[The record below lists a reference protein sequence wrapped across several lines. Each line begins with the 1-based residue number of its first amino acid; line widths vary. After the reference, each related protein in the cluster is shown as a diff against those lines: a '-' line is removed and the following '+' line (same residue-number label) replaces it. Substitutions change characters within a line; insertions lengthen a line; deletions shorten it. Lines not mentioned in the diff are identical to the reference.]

1 MLTIAIALVFALARI
16 NQADDAFVCCM
27 GGWKE
32 IHGTELCSA
41 PCCPG
46 YEEVV
51 ERPPLLSPLVYCK
64 KLPATQTFDQEDLSL
79 LLHY

>member
-1 MLTIAIALVFALARI
+1 MVP
-16 NQADDAFVCCM
+16 
-27 GGWKE
+27 
-32 IHGTELCSA
+32 S
-41 PCCPG
+41 CPG

-64 KLPATQTFDQEDLSL
+64 KLPTTQTFDQEDLGL